1 MKPAK
6 QEPLSNPHQLT
17 IAFDSARLRGMCPA
31 ERKEAIALL
40 AGLLLEAAGV
50 PAGRSGNDRV

>member
-6 QEPLSNPHQLT
+6 EEPASNPHQLM

-40 AGLLLEAAGV
+40 AGLLLEAADV
-50 PAGRSGNDRV
+50 PGRRTGDDRV